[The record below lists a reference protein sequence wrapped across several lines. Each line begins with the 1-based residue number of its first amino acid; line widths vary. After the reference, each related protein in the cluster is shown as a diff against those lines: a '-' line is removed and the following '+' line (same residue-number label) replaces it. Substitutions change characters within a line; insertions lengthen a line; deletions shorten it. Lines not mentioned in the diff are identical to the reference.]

1 MCLWHTEITL
11 IGIFV
16 WGIFLGKEKSTGKDV
31 SLDVH
36 ETLKIKN
43 GKIKGKIT
51 YYNELDGMIQVGQ
64 YTPN

>member
-1 MCLWHTEITL
+1 VICLWQAEITL

-36 ETLKIKN
+36 EMLKIEN
-43 GKIKGKIT
+43 GNIKG
-51 YYNELDGMIQVGQ
+51 
-64 YTPN
+64 